1 MGFYKRMS
9 DKQSEIKR
17 YNAARRKADKLS
29 STPLFKTTFSWL
41 ITKKTDE
48 VYIERDIDIVFICFL
63 KTESI
68 PHFLR

>member
-1 MGFYKRMS
+1 
-9 DKQSEIKR
+9 
-17 YNAARRKADKLS
+17 LH
-29 STPLFKTTFSWL
+29 LFKTTFSWL

-68 PHFLR
+68 PRFLR